1 MFKSRKRKFTK
12 TLKKPV
18 QSSSSEDEHQSA
30 VVKNAEKSQKK
41 NPNLQKTAKRRS
53 FIKHSSEEEQEAPD
67 DLRYESNIQVNH
79 ESTKS
84 AKPVPDFH
92 GVFSIKDKYETR
104 MDQDFESQ
112 RRKYGMHGFA
122 RNTADYYRKDYDTT
136 KEADSI
142 GNLAAALKAGTAAKD
157 GELGTMKHVKKK
169 DSRIAKNTPGHAI
182 SHDDNI
188 NPETGEKFKGYE
200 NYEQIRGKSGRGLPD
215 ATYSGRMDE
224 ENGELLYKGG
234 KQYTDWN
241 PMQKKDPGT
250 KLIRAVRGPVRAPT
264 FMRVTTRWDYEKSL
278 CRDWKECGY
287 CVFGDCCKYIHDRSD
302 LKHGWELEDKWM
314 EMNDVVESDNDYTVS
329 SADEDGEDL
338 PFKCFIC
345 RNSYVEPIETLCKH
359 YFCLKCAM
367 NHYSKTQKCYI
378 CNKNTKGVF
387 NPAKRIM
394 ARLDRM
400 AVDGID
406 VEDKKNA
413 FGNGA
418 EHKENSGS
426 DNENELKA
434 ENEPDSR
441 VIKFDDHNHRA
452 FITAGGD
459 TNIDQEEEIENEI
472 ELEEAL
478 IAEFG
483 EKGREDDSDNEGM
496 APVPD
501 GLGEDSTTEEE
512 KEEDE
517 DGKGPSKTKKKRF
530 TTEQLKEILNDA
542 EKRDKKDKFDT
553 NLGRF
558 LPKEPFKDR
567 RGHQTTETLSLL
579 KHVRKVTD
587 YETEQ

>member
-1 MFKSRKRKFTK
+1 
-12 TLKKPV
+12 
-18 QSSSSEDEHQSA
+18 
-30 VVKNAEKSQKK
+30 
-41 NPNLQKTAKRRS
+41 
-53 FIKHSSEEEQEAPD
+53 
-67 DLRYESNIQVNH
+67 
-79 ESTKS
+79 
-84 AKPVPDFH
+84 
-92 GVFSIKDKYETR
+92 
-104 MDQDFESQ
+104 
-112 RRKYGMHGFA
+112 
-122 RNTADYYRKDYDTT
+122 
-136 KEADSI
+136 
-142 GNLAAALKAGTAAKD
+142 
-157 GELGTMKHVKKK
+157 
-169 DSRIAKNTPGHAI
+169 
-182 SHDDNI
+182 
-188 NPETGEKFKGYE
+188 
-200 NYEQIRGKSGRGLPD
+200 
-215 ATYSGRMDE
+215 
-224 ENGELLYKGG
+224 
-234 KQYTDWN
+234 
-241 PMQKKDPGT
+241 
-250 KLIRAVRGPVRAPT
+250 
-264 FMRVTTRWDYEKSL
+264 
-278 CRDWKECGY
+278 
-287 CVFGDCCKYIHDRSD
+287 
-302 LKHGWELEDKWM
+302 
-314 EMNDVVESDNDYTVS
+314 
-329 SADEDGEDL
+329 
-338 PFKCFIC
+338 
-345 RNSYVEPIETLCKH
+345 
-359 YFCLKCAM
+359 M

-400 AVDGID
+400 AADGID

-426 DNENELKA
+426 ENENELKA
-434 ENEPDSR
+434 GNEPDSR